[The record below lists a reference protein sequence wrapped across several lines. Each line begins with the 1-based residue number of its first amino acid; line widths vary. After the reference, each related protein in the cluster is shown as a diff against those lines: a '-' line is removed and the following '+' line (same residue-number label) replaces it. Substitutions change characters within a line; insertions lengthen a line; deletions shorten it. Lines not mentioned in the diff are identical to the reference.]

1 MKAEQRLEVLRQL
14 EKPGVNKTQMLKAL
28 DLPQSTYYHWRDL
41 LERGGVSALEREAP
55 LAKRIWSRLLPEEE
69 QQVITAAKAHPELSP
84 RLLALKITDSDDIYV
99 SESKVFSLLK
109 SYGLIAPRPMPE
121 FPAAKEYYRKTTRPN
136 EMWQIDGTNFFIVD
150 WGFHKLIP
158 VIDDF
163 SRKGLSWRL
172 FLDEDAESA
181 SHAIEEATEN
191 AKIKDLPKDQ
201 KPILLSDNGGAFKS
215 DLLAKHLA
223 AHGIRHIFG
232 KPYHPQTQGK
242 IERLNRRI
250 KEKVC
255 LMVYTSPGELQRAI
269 NEFFE
274 TYNATP
280 HEGLKNVSPNDV
292 YDGKRD
298 EVLARR
304 AETKRR
310 TLERR
315 KKHNLGRPKAS

>member
-14 EKPGVNKTQMLKAL
+14 EKPGVNKTQMLKKL
-28 DLPQSTYYHWRDL
+28 DLPQSTYYHWREL
-41 LERGGVSALEREAP
+41 LESGGVPALEREAP

-69 QQVITAAKAHPELSP
+69 QQIVAAAKAHPELSP
-84 RLLALKITDSDDIYV
+84 RLLALRITDSDGIYV

-121 FPAAKEYYRKTTRPN
+121 FPASKEYRRKTTKPN

-150 WGFHKLIP
+150 WGYYKLIP

-172 FLDEDAESA
+172 FPDEDAESA
-181 SHAIEEATEN
+181 SHAIEEAAEN
-191 AKIKDLPKDQ
+191 AKIKDLPKDE

-215 DLLAKHLA
+215 GVLDEHLSN
-223 AHGIRHIFG
+223 HGIRHIFG

-242 IERLNRRI
+242 IERLNKRI

-255 LMVYTSPGELQRAI
+255 LMVYTSPGELQKAI
-269 NEFFE
+269 DEFFE

-304 AETKRR
+304 AEIKRR

-315 KKHNLGRPKAS
+315 KKYNLGRPKAS

>member
-14 EKPGVNKTQMLKAL
+14 ENPGVNKTQMLKAL
-28 DLPQSTYYHWRDL
+28 ALPQSTYYHWRDL
-41 LERGGVSALEREAP
+41 YENVGSPALERESP
-55 LAKRIWSRLLPEEE
+55 VSKRIWSRILPEEE
-69 QQVITAAKAHPELSP
+69 QEIIAVAKAHPELSP
-84 RLLALKITDSDDIYV
+84 RLLSLKITDSGRIYV

-109 SYGLIAPRPMPE
+109 SHGLIVPRPMPE
-121 FPAAKEYYRKTTRPN
+121 FPAAKEYGHKTTRPN
-136 EMWQIDGTNFFIVD
+136 ELWQIDGTQFFVVD
-150 WGFHKLIP
+150 WGFYKLLP
-158 VIDDF
+158 VIDDY
-163 SRKGLSWRL
+163 SRKGLSYRL
-172 FLDEDAESA
+172 YLDEDAEAA
-181 SHAIEEATEN
+181 SHAIEEAAER
-191 AKIKDLPKDQ
+191 AGVKDLPKDK
-201 KPILLSDNGGAFKS
+201 KPVLLSDNGGAFKS
-215 DLLAKHLA
+215 ELLAKHLA
-223 AHGIRHIFG
+223 VHGIRHIFG

-255 LMVYTSPGELQRAI
+255 LVVYTSPGELQKAI
-269 NEFFE
+269 DEFFE

-292 YDGKRD
+292 YDGKRE

-315 KKHNLGRPKAS
+315 KQYNLGRPKAS